1 MGLSQEEV
9 YSILYPGSVEGRSRR
24 FTQDTPIL
32 PDVWIL
38 FGNDIKGTYPLLLT
52 PHRDSSPA
60 ELVQRLARQLREEKK
75 YPGEHVLLSYNDS
88 HVLAHLNFQ
97 QMIRCALPLS
107 WWWKKRLGKMEVS
120 AAALA
125 PMLELPADKLRDL
138 LLEPAKQDDE
148 DSFPENAL
156 NLIRIVGAL
165 AQAKPM
171 PPASEPQ
178 KLTRY
183 LRRCVKEVQKMVD
196 GLEADA
202 KAPSVLWSIFSNR
215 TASAALHES
224 RKTVKADASVRLFQ
238 IECRSIRFAVID
250 SGVDASHAAFQ
261 RADGSG
267 SRVVKTLD
275 FTRLKELMSVEVVT
289 GEKEP
294 LEIESHFDADQKRKF
309 RRDMRKRLKD
319 ALPIDWSQLE
329 EALEIRAD
337 EYRAPKNEHGTH
349 VAGILGA
356 DWEAHEDEGGSKEPL
371 MGICRD
377 IELYDLRV
385 IGDDG
390 TGDEFCVL
398 AALQYVRF
406 LNQIKGRNVI
416 HGVNISISIPHQAS
430 SFACGRTPVCEEVDR
445 TVNSGIV
452 VVVAAGN
459 GGYGGVGI
467 AAASDYR
474 DISITDPGNSD
485 LAITVGATH
494 RSLPHRYGVSYFS
507 SRGPTGDGRMKP
519 DLVAP
524 GEQIRSTIPGGKSV
538 VLDGTSMAAPHV
550 SGAAALLMARHK
562 ELIGNP
568 QRVKQILCATATDLG
583 RVRDFQGAGLLDI
596 LRALQSV

>member
-1 MGLSQEEV
+1 
-9 YSILYPGSVEGRSRR
+9 LYPGSVEGRSRR
-24 FTQDTPIL
+24 FTQDTPVL

-38 FGNDIKGTYPLLLT
+38 FGKDINGTYPLLLT
-52 PHRDSSPA
+52 PHRNSSPA
-60 ELVQRLARQLREEKK
+60 DLAQCLAEQLRKEKK
-75 YPGEHVLLSYNDS
+75 YPGERVRLSYNDS
-88 HVLAHLNFQ
+88 HVLAYLNFR

-107 WWWKKRLGKMEVS
+107 SWWKERLGKIEVS
-120 AAALA
+120 TSELGK
-125 PMLELPADKLRDL
+125 MLRLEAGDLREL
-138 LLEPAKQDDE
+138 LLEPAKQDDK
-148 DSFPENAL
+148 SFPENVL

-171 PPASEPQ
+171 PSGSEPE
-178 KLTRY
+178 KLNEY
-183 LRRCVKEVQKMVD
+183 LRRCVEEVQILVD
-196 GLEADA
+196 GLDPNA
-202 KAPSVLWSIFSNR
+202 KAPAVLWSIFSNR
-215 TASAALHES
+215 TASAAVYES
-224 RKTVKADASVRLFQ
+224 RKTVKADASVRLFE
-238 IECRSIRFAVID
+238 IECKSIRFAVID
-250 SGVDASHAAFQ
+250 SGIDAAHPAFQ
-261 RADGSG
+261 CTDDSG
-267 SRVVKTLD
+267 KIVNRVIKTLD
-275 FTRLKELMSVEVVT
+275 FTRLQELMSVEVIT
-289 GEKEP
+289 GEQEP
-294 LEIESHFDADQKRKF
+294 VEIELHFDADRRKKF
-309 RRDMRKRLKD
+309 RRDMRTRLAK
-319 ALPIDWSQLE
+319 ALPIDWNQLE
-329 EALEIRAD
+329 DVLEITAKD
-337 EYRAPKNEHGTH
+337 YRSPKNEHGTH
-349 VAGILGA
+349 VAGIIGA
-356 DWEAHEDEGGSKEPL
+356 NWEAHEDETGAKEPL
-371 MGICRD
+371 IGICRD

-398 AALQYVRF
+398 AALQYVRY
-406 LNQIKGRNVI
+406 LNQTKGRNVI

-459 GGYGGVGI
+459 GGYGGAGI
-467 AAASDYR
+467 AAAGDYR

-524 GEQIRSTIPGGKSV
+524 GEQIRSTVPGGEKGKSV